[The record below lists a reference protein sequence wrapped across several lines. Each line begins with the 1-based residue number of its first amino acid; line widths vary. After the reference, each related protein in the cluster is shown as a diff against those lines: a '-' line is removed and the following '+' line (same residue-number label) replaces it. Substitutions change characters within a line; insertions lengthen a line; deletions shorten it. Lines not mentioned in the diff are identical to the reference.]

1 MGQMRSD
8 RVGPGL
14 TDIVKGI
21 QLRKAVRRETEGV
34 RQLWLSTRIR
44 RGSRAFHFFNF
55 LMPYGKAVG
64 IGRFFSILHIRNFN
78 YSGDFSVPTAMGH
91 LYHHNPRC

>member
-1 MGQMRSD
+1 MRSD

-44 RGSRAFHFFNF
+44 RGSRAFHFFQFSNALRQGRGDRPF
-55 LMPYGKAVG
+55 LFHSSY
-64 IGRFFSILHIRNFN
+64 
-78 YSGDFSVPTAMGH
+78 
-91 LYHHNPRC
+91 

>member
-1 MGQMRSD
+1 MRSD

-44 RGSRAFHFFNF
+44 RGPRAFHFF
-55 LMPYGKAVG
+55 
-64 IGRFFSILHIRNFN
+64 SIF
-78 YSGDFSVPTAMGH
+78 
-91 LYHHNPRC
+91 